1 MHRSAGSFE
10 LLLGP
15 LLFGV
20 LGLWLDA
27 RAGTRP
33 VITVSLVVFAVVGAF
48 CKQYY
53 SYRHAMMQAAA
64 ERDHLARQRAELR
77 QMTDDAVGH
86 RTEAVS

>member
-33 VITVSLVVFAVVGAF
+33 VLTVALVLFAFAGAF

-53 SYRHAMMQAAA
+53 GYRHAMVQAAA
-64 ERDHLARQRAELR
+64 ERERLARERAELR
-77 QMTDDAVGH
+77 KLADDAAH
-86 RTEAVS
+86 RRTETLS